1 MYIYL
6 ANCSVDKKAKGTKT
20 CAIKRKIEFQDDN
33 ECLEKNKTILKSK
46 QRFRSESQNVC
57 MGKVDKNAFGV
68 YYDKRIQ
75 TPDGVFSNL

>member
-6 ANCSVDKKAKGTKT
+6 TNCSVDKKAKGTKT
-20 CAIKRKIEFQDDN
+20 CAIKRKIKFQDYN
-33 ECLEKNKTILKSK
+33 ECLEKNKTILKSQ
-46 QRFRSESQNVC
+46 QRFRSESQNLC
-57 MGKVDKNAFGV
+57 MEKVDKNAFSE